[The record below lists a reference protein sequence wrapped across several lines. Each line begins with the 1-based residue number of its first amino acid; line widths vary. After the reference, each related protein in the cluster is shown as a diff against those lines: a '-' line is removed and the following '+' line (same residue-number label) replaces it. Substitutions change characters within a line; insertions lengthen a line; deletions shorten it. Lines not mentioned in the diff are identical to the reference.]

1 MAHIKMWSQNLGSC
15 MPAEAEQ
22 ITVSMRNEDLQFYGH
37 VIYCVLYWATVMQ
50 NVLNFKKRYK
60 KIYCFSII
68 WIWWKCW
75 FWHVILTLWLHP
87 SLSLIW
93 KGTRTKPLGFI
104 CYYIFC
110 SMQRLLKICVCFF
123 LHYCWQILEED
134 QKKKSLL
141 KVLAN
146 SKVLRSTPYYF
157 IPMNMDAVIFF
168 LVHPTYTSFVGI
180 KWAKNRVRKLKCIE
194 RRTNILLDLVFSWDW
209 K

>member
-1 MAHIKMWSQNLGSC
+1 MARIKMWSQNLGSC
-15 MPAEAEQ
+15 MPAETEQ

-75 FWHVILTLWLHP
+75 FWHLILTLWLHP

-93 KGTRTKPLGFI
+93 KGTRTKPLGFV

-110 SMQRLLKICVCFF
+110 LMQRLLKIFVCFF

-134 QKKKSLL
+134 QKKKKPAKSLG
-141 KVLAN
+141 KF
-146 SKVLRSTPYYF
+146 RSPQIDPILLYS
-157 IPMNMDAVIFF
+157 NEHGCCNIFF
-168 LVHPTYTSFVGI
+168 SPSHIHIVCG
-180 KWAKNRVRKLKCIE
+180 N
-194 RRTNILLDLVFSWDW
+194 
-209 K
+209 